1 MAIGQVLRRMRRGA
15 GAAKRW
21 LTPTME
27 DVAWRHACRV
37 AERTP
42 RLTPGEIDLGPYSL
56 RYSDLLTLCPQWHDI
71 FVLGSLAFE
80 TTEPAPR
87 ILDCG
92 ANVGLGSLFYKR
104 QYPAARITAFEAD
117 PAIAAL
123 LAHNVRTNGAAD
135 VEVVAAAVWIEAGE
149 IAFHADGAD
158 AGAVASLNGERDGA
172 TVRVPA
178 IRLADRLARERV
190 DLLKLDIEGA
200 EVAVLADCADALEN
214 VNAILLEVHE
224 FDPDQRRCPELLQ
237 LLDRCGFT
245 YAVTHVTPLPY
256 RAVHGATG
264 GPFPRRSSVWVEAV
278 SAWRPQR
285 A

>member
-1 MAIGQVLRRMRRGA
+1 
-15 GAAKRW
+15 
-21 LTPTME
+21 ME
-27 DVAWRHACRV
+27 EAAWRRACCL

-42 RLTPGEIDLGPYSL
+42 RLTPGEIELGPYSL

-80 TTEPAPR
+80 TTATAPR

-92 ANVGLGSLFYKR
+92 ANVGLASLFYKR
-104 QYPAARITAFEAD
+104 RYPAARITAFEAD

-123 LAHNVRTNGAAD
+123 LAHNLRANGAAD
-135 VEVVAAAVWIEAGE
+135 VEVVAAAVWTEAGE
-149 IAFHADGAD
+149 ISFQADGAD
-158 AGAVASLNGERDGA
+158 AGAVVSSGDERSA
-172 TVRVPA
+172 VVRVPA
-178 IRLADRLARERV
+178 IRLADRLAGERI

-200 EVAVLADCADALEN
+200 EVAVLADCADTLQN

-224 FDPDQRRCPELLQ
+224 FDPDRRTCPGLLQ
-237 LLDRCGFT
+237 WLGSCGFA
-245 YAVTHVTPLPY
+245 YAVTHVTPLPD
-256 RAVHGATG
+256 RAPHGSIA

-285 A
+285 P